1 MRLFIATSFPRDV
14 LGEVND
20 RVARVKTRLPP
31 SSWVRAESQHLTY
44 AFLGEQHEALVAK
57 LGPLLRGQ
65 VSAISSFEARL
76 RGCGFFP
83 NSRRPRVGWI
93 GATPHEKFEEV
104 AGAVRAAVKAA
115 GAEFEGG
122 RFNAHLTLCRI
133 RDSWP
138 PASIE
143 IFNGTFG
150 DIESAAFEVDHVMLY
165 SSRLNPA
172 GAIHTPLRKFAL
184 A

>member
-1 MRLFIATSFPRDV
+1 MRLFIATSFPDEV
-14 LGEVND
+14 LRGIND
-20 RVARVKTRLPP
+20 RVSRVKPRLPP
-31 SSWVRAESQHLTY
+31 SSWVRAGSQHLTF
-44 AFLGEQHEALVAK
+44 AFLGEQNEAFVAK
-57 LGPLLRGQ
+57 LEPLIRGQ
-65 VSAISSFEARL
+65 LSPIGRFEARL
-76 RGCGFFP
+76 SGCGFFP
-83 NSRRPRVGWI
+83 NARRPRVGWI
-93 GATPHEKFEEV
+93 GATPHERFEEV

-122 RFNAHLTLCRI
+122 RFSAHLTLCRI

-150 DIESAAFEVDHVMLY
+150 DIESAAFEVDHVTLF

-172 GAIHTPLRKFAL
+172 GAIHVPLRKFAL